1 MNLLFQEK
9 FTIIN
14 PMIVFIMFYKNF
26 VFVKGTRK
34 NTKCRSFVSGS
45 GSTNML
51 QTAHVCKKMLDLYHI
66 LNKKRKEKKFEIH
79 VISSI
84 TCFSIFDGYKSI
96 TVKKNNIL
104 DVLNFF

>member
-1 MNLLFQEK
+1 
-9 FTIIN
+9 
-14 PMIVFIMFYKNF
+14 MIVFIMFYKNF

-66 LNKKRKEKKFEIH
+66 LNKKRKEKNL
-79 VISSI
+79 
-84 TCFSIFDGYKSI
+84 KSM
-96 TVKKNNIL
+96 L
-104 DVLNFF
+104 SHP